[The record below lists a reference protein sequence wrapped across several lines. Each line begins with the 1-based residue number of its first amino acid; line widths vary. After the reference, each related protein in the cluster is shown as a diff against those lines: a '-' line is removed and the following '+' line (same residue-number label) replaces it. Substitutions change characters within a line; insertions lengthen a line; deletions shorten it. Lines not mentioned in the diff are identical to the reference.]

1 MEAIIERCVG
11 LDVHQETVVACAICG
26 SLDRRPTVTTAT
38 YGTTT
43 AELLVLVDWLE
54 ELEVTHVAM
63 ESTGVYWKPV
73 WNLLEGHGFALIL
86 ANAQRIKNVPGRKT
100 DMKDAEWIARLLRSG
115 LVESSFVPP
124 TDIRDLRDLK
134 RYRKKLRQ
142 DATSEKNRIHKVLQ
156 DANIKLSSYMSDLFG
171 VSGRAILTSL
181 IGGEALTE
189 AALEPLVHGRLR
201 SKLPHLVEALN
212 GRLRRHHRD
221 MIRFSWDHLC
231 FLEQHIV
238 TVEREIDSCLQA
250 YREKV
255 ALLSTMPGVKPT
267 ASATILAEIGPDVM
281 QFPSAGQLAS
291 WAGVSPGVYQS
302 AGKVKRVRT
311 LPGNAMLKAA
321 LCECAWAA
329 AMSRDTRL
337 SASYWRMVKR
347 MGKKK
352 ALIALAH
359 TMLRIIYAMLR
370 DNKPYQEF
378 GPDFGTRKRSN
389 QEDRM
394 VRQLKAL
401 GYTVSKVA

>member
-1 MEAIIERCVG
+1 
-11 LDVHQETVVACAICG
+11 
-26 SLDRRPTVTTAT
+26 
-38 YGTTT
+38 
-43 AELLVLVDWLE
+43 
-54 ELEVTHVAM
+54 
-63 ESTGVYWKPV
+63 
-73 WNLLEGHGFALIL
+73 LIL

-115 LVESSFVPP
+115 LIESSFVPP
-124 TDIRDLRDLK
+124 TDIRDLRDLT

-156 DANIKLSSYMSDLFG
+156 DANIKLTSYMSDLFG

-181 IGGEALTE
+181 IGGEVITE
-189 AALEPLVHGRLR
+189 TALELLVHGRLR
-201 SKLPHLVEALN
+201 SKLPCLVEALN

-231 FLEQHIV
+231 FLEQQIV
-238 TVEREIDSCLQA
+238 TVEKEIDSRLQA

-255 ALLSTMPGVKPT
+255 DLLSTLPGVKPT
-267 ASATILAEIGPDVM
+267 AAAAILAEIGPDVL

-302 AGKVKRVRT
+302 AGKLKRVRT
-311 LPGNAMLKAA
+311 LPGNAMLKAT

-337 SASYWRMVKR
+337 SACYWRLVKR

-359 TMLRIIYAMLR
+359 TMLRIIYGMLR
-370 DNKPYQEF
+370 DNKPYEEF
-378 GPDFGTRKRSN
+378 GPDFGAKKRLN
-389 QEDRM
+389 HEDTM
-394 VRQLKAL
+394 VKQLKAL
-401 GYTVSKVA
+401 GYMVSKVA

>member
-1 MEAIIERCVG
+1 MEAIIERCAG
-11 LDVHQETVVACAICG
+11 LDVHQESVVACAMCG
-26 SLDRRPTVTTAT
+26 SLDRRPTMAGAT

-54 ELEVTHVAM
+54 ALEITHVAM

-73 WNLLEGHGFALIL
+73 WNILEGHGFTLIL

-115 LVESSFVPP
+115 LIESSFVPP
-124 TDIRDLRDLK
+124 TDIRDLRDLT

-181 IGGEALTE
+181 IGGEVISETALGS
-189 AALEPLVHGRLR
+189 LVHGRLR
-201 SKLPHLVEALN
+201 SKLPHLVDALN

-231 FLEQHIV
+231 FLEQQIV
-238 TVEREIDSCLQA
+238 TVEREIDSSLQA

-255 ALLSTMPGVKPT
+255 ELLSTLPGVKPT
-267 ASATILAEIGPDVM
+267 AAAAILAETGPDVM
-281 QFPSAGQLAS
+281 QFPSSAQLAS

-311 LPGNAMLKAA
+311 LPGNAMLKAT

-329 AMSRDTRL
+329 SMSRNTRL
-337 SASYWRMVKR
+337 SAHYWRLVKR

-370 DNKPYQEF
+370 DNKPYEEF
-378 GPDFGTRKRSN
+378 GPDFGVKKRSN
-389 QEDRM
+389 HEDRM
-394 VRQLKAL
+394 VQQMKAL

>member
-1 MEAIIERCVG
+1 MEAIIERCAG
-11 LDVHQETVVACAICG
+11 LDVHQESVVACAICG
-26 SLDRRPTVTTAT
+26 SLDRRPTITVAA

-43 AELLVLVDWLE
+43 AELLALVDWLE
-54 ELEVTHVAM
+54 ALEITHVAM

-73 WNLLEGHGFALIL
+73 WNLLEGHGFTLIL

-115 LVESSFVPP
+115 LIESSFVPP
-124 TDIRDLRDLK
+124 TDVRDLRDLT

-181 IGGEALTE
+181 IGGEVITE
-189 AALEPLVHGRLR
+189 TALELLVHGRLR
-201 SKLPHLVEALN
+201 SKLPSLVEALN

-231 FLEQHIV
+231 FLEQQIV
-238 TVEREIDSCLQA
+238 TVEREIESHLQA

-255 ALLSTMPGVKPT
+255 DLLSTLPGVKPT
-267 ASATILAEIGPDVM
+267 AAAAILAEIGPDVK

-311 LPGNAMLKAA
+311 LPGNAMLKAT

-329 AMSRDTRL
+329 SMSRDTRL
-337 SASYWRMVKR
+337 SACYWRLVKR

-370 DNKPYQEF
+370 DNKSYEEF
-378 GPDFGTRKRSN
+378 GPDFGTKKRLN
-389 QEDRM
+389 HEDRM
-394 VRQLKAL
+394 VKQLKAL